1 MPYSFFSRT
10 ESLSYNK
17 EVIIMLKFEQLLV
30 GSVVAGITRVIFG
43 LDAGTLMLTAVM
55 VGCILYNVY
64 AIYKRKA

>member
-1 MPYSFFSRT
+1 
-10 ESLSYNK
+10 
-17 EVIIMLKFEQLLV
+17 MLKFEQLLV